1 MLDPRLLREQPDVV
15 RRALQAR
22 GSNAPIDALLDQDAR
37 RLRVLRDVE
46 ELKARRNRLSQEV
59 AAAKRQRQDATA
71 LVEESRA
78 LGSQISE
85 GRSGAARPR
94 RGPRADRPPVPERP
108 ARERA
113 AGGRRGRER
122 RGAPLGHAP
131 RVRVPRA
138 PPLGARRAPGDPR
151 LRARR
156 QARQGALHGA
166 VGARRATRARPRPVH
181 AGPPHEAAR
190 LPGGLGPASRERGDD
205 ARDGPAPE
213 VRGGALQDRRAGGG
227 AVALPHSRPPRCR

>member
-1 MLDPRLLREQPDVV
+1 MRRRWSRSRV
-15 RRALQAR
+15 RSAAR
-22 GSNAPIDALLDQDAR
+22 SAR
-37 RLRVLRDVE
+37 
-46 ELKARRNRLSQEV
+46 
-59 AAAKRQRQDATA
+59 AKRSCAPSTRP
-71 LVEESRA
+71 SRGPPSSSRTSRTRA
-78 LGSQISE
+78 S
-85 GRSGAARPR
+85 R
-94 RGPRADRPPVPERP
+94 RGPTTDANVEVRRSGTP
-108 ARERA
+108 REFGFR
-113 AGGRRGRER
+113 
-122 RGAPLGHAP
+122 
-131 RVRVPRA
+131 RA

-166 VGARRATRARPRPVH
+166 VGARRAARARPRPVH

-227 AVALPHSRPPRCR
+227 PVALPHSHRRGAADRAAQGRDPRGRDAAAKVHRVHAVLPPRGRVVREGHAGLPPPAPVRQGRAREGGGARVLL